1 MTVVHPLLRSKHC
14 LDLRGVLE
22 GLVRV
27 EGTGS
32 HNVAKVCGD
41 TQNVGADVVHV
52 YEGSL
57 QLLAVGELV

>member
-1 MTVVHPLLRSKHC
+1 M
-14 LDLRGVLE
+14 
-22 GLVRV
+22 

-52 YEGSL
+52 YEGFL
-57 QLLAVGELV
+57 QLLGVGELV